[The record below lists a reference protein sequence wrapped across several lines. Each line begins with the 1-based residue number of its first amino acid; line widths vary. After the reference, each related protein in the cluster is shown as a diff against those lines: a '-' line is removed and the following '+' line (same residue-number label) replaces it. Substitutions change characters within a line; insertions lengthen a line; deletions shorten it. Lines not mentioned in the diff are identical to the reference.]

1 MQGSEHAALHAG
13 VVNVPVTLLLL
24 ITALVYGRGWHRV
37 RAIFPNMIPAWRVAV
52 FAAGMFSIWIAIGSP
67 LAHRDDELLFIHMVQ
82 HLLLMAIGAPLIL
95 LGAPG
100 LLLKY
105 GLQEVFSGL
114 EPVFRCG
121 SVRNIARTLTR
132 PAVCWLAGT
141 VTVIGWH
148 TPALFELAMRSHV
161 WHDIQRA
168 TFFAA
173 GILFWRP
180 IIEPWRRAAIVT
192 RWSVPLYL
200 FLATLPCDALSAFLT
215 FSDRVVYRSYLSR
228 PQTFDFAA
236 LRDQEA
242 AGALMWVCVTFIYL
256 IPAVVVTIRIL
267 GDASAPERGTTSIS

>member
-1 MQGSEHAALHAG
+1 
-13 VVNVPVTLLLL
+13 
-24 ITALVYGRGWHRV
+24 
-37 RAIFPNMIPAWRVAV
+37 
-52 FAAGMFSIWIAIGSP
+52 
-67 LAHRDDELLFIHMVQ
+67 
-82 HLLLMAIGAPLIL
+82 LIL

-105 GLQEVFSGL
+105 GLQEVLSGL
-114 EPVFRCG
+114 EPALR
-121 SVRNIARTLTR
+121 SSPVRNIARTLTR

-148 TPALFELAMRSHV
+148 TPVLFELAMRSHV

-180 IIEPWRRAAIVT
+180 IIEPWRDQEPWRHAAIVT
-192 RWSVPLYL
+192 QWSVPLYL
-200 FLATLPCDALSAFLT
+200 FLGTLPCDALSAFLT
-215 FSDRVVYRSYLSR
+215 FSDRVVYQSYLSR
-228 PQTFDFAA
+228 PQIFDLTA

-256 IPAVVVTIRIL
+256 IPAVAVTIRIL
-267 GDASAPERGTTSIS
+267 GDVSDPGRRTELS

>member
-1 MQGSEHAALHAG
+1 MHAA
-13 VVNVPVTLLLL
+13 VVNVPLTLLLL
-24 ITALVYGRGWHRV
+24 ITALVYMRGWYRV
-37 RAIFPNMIPAWRVAV
+37 RTTFPNMIPTWRVAV

-67 LAHRDDELLFIHMVQ
+67 LAHRDQELLSIHMVQ
-82 HLLLMAIGAPLIL
+82 HLLLMVIGAPLIL

-105 GLQEVFSGL
+105 GLQEVFSSL

-121 SVRNIARTLTR
+121 PVRNIARTLNR

-141 VTVIGWH
+141 VTVIAWH

-180 IIEPWRRAAIVT
+180 IIEPWRGGEPWGRAAIVT
-192 RWSVPLYL
+192 QWSVPLYL
-200 FLATLPCDALSAFLT
+200 FLGTLPCDALSAFLT

-228 PQTFDFAA
+228 GQVFGFSA
-236 LRDQEA
+236 LHDQEA
-242 AGALMWVCVTFIYL
+242 AGALMWICVTFIYL
-256 IPAVVVTIRIL
+256 IPAVFVTIQIL
-267 GDASAPERGTTSIS
+267 GTGSDPGRTTETL